1 MFEVFLSAL
10 HSKTPSE
17 IYSITWHLWTFK
29 STIWFQN
36 IKNNYEVSISSFSSS
51 LFSSSLS
58 ESSSSPDDS
67 ESSSFKVLMS
77 DSINISHSSNLW
89 ISNNYNNVYYT
100 FLLCENYFKNNNEN
114 ILLIFVTLFTL
125 SLEIS
130 DICTIKMFLG
140 SQNWQDYISNGC
152 VTYRNIPL
160 FKWVSCSDRVRSG

>member
-10 HSKTPSE
+10 YSKIPSE
-17 IYSITWHLWTFK
+17 IYSITWHLWRFI

-58 ESSSSPDDS
+58 ESSSSLDDS

-100 FLLCENYFKNNNEN
+100 ILCENYFKNNNEN
-114 ILLIFVTLFTL
+114 ILLHFFTL

-130 DICTIKMFLG
+130 DNICTIKMFLG
-140 SQNWQDYISNGC
+140 SQNGRDYISNGC
-152 VTYRNIPL
+152 ECTSFNRA
-160 FKWVSCSDRVRSG
+160 RSV

>member
-10 HSKTPSE
+10 YSKIPSE
-17 IYSITWHLWTFK
+17 IYSITWHLWTFI

-36 IKNNYEVSISSFSSS
+36 IRNNYEVSISSFSSS

-100 FLLCENYFKNNNEN
+100 ILCENYFKNNNEN
-114 ILLIFVTLFTL
+114 ILLHFFTL

-152 VTYRNIPL
+152 ECTSFNRARCV
-160 FKWVSCSDRVRSG
+160 

>member
-10 HSKTPSE
+10 YSKIPSE
-17 IYSITWHLWTFK
+17 IYSITWHLWRFI

-100 FLLCENYFKNNNEN
+100 ILCENYFKNNNEN
-114 ILLIFVTLFTL
+114 ILLHFFTL

-130 DICTIKMFLG
+130 DNICTIKMFLG
-140 SQNWQDYISNGC
+140 SQNGRDYISNGC
-152 VTYRNIPL
+152 ECTSFNRA
-160 FKWVSCSDRVRSG
+160 RSV